1 MVGPELFAGSGF
13 WRNRAVILNKSPK
26 LFLPVDV
33 EVLVDGNVGVGRES
47 SFGAFLNELR
57 VDERPRSVNL
67 ERVGDDLEDDA
78 VDPCLNKGVPG
89 RPTPDDVFIKA
100 LGDEGV

>member
-1 MVGPELFAGSGF
+1 MVGPELFPGSGF
-13 WRNRAVILNKSPK
+13 WRNRAVRLNKSPK

-33 EVLVDGNVGVGRES
+33 EVLVDGNVGVGKES
-47 SFGAFLNELR
+47 SFGAFLRELK

-78 VDPCLNKGVPG
+78 VEPCRNKGVPG
-89 RPTPDDVFIKA
+89 RPRPDDVFIKVV
-100 LGDEGV
+100 GDEGV